1 MANKLGHFDAVTK
14 AQRISATI
22 TVYDT
27 GTANLSTI
35 YSDLAGTVPLANPF
49 STDDYGRFQFFADGG
64 EYDIRVSGA
73 GITTYWIRG
82 VTLAVQGPQGPI
94 DGITPEDY
102 GAQGDG
108 VTDDWAAFNNMFI
121 DLASSGAPTR
131 KKIILNPEVYY
142 SIQSR
147 KNATNVFEIDVDDII
162 MIGPGMGVPC
172 LVYEGAN
179 TATNFL
185 YFYNQPGYNEIHDLQ
200 IKCGAGDDANTR
212 DLSKITNIICWDDT
226 KYTSLSR
233 CEFTGC
239 TGKCVTG
246 YNWMSEARHCIFK
259 WFGIAGLDEIS
270 TTAHV
275 IGCYANGG
283 SILAG
288 SRGFIVETAYGFYGG
303 NACDHCDVG
312 YYLDMPGG
320 GVVTGQGNG
329 AEGCR
334 QYMLSTGGVIY
345 WDGIAGNNTGLTGL
359 PSAWVELVNNSGRL
373 AGFSNTYDNTY
384 LLKTTNCPDLMIDNN
399 IPKAAVHVTDS
410 TPTKYQDPIRLGHD
424 YIGDEFRNVAVADFE
439 DLVETTLHN
448 YQGVQNASA
457 IIPDGAATVNA
468 TLVLRNLGGW
478 GKFIFY
484 RQNAWGTTTFTF
496 NQGAGNGFEIYNAN
510 LPLEF
515 YGHNDPVKIHFQFVQ
530 SGTGVLFKLTNCQLV
545 RFYGVEL
552 DAESGSGDAFE
563 LDDFSTL
570 ELDKTTMDRMSTLF
584 SGLCNKPER
593 VRFTGYTD
601 KPAAGRFDAGCRIFF
616 DDGSSGYIGCICT
629 VGGAPG
635 TWKYFGATV

>member
-82 VTLAVQGPQGPI
+82 VTLAVQGPRGPI

-246 YNWMSEARHCIFK
+246 YNWMSEVRHCIFK
-259 WFGIAGLDEIS
+259 WFGAAGLDTIA
-270 TTAHV
+270 TTAYV
-275 IGCYANGG
+275 VNCYANGG
-283 SILAG
+283 DRKAG
-288 SRGFIVETAYGFYGG
+288 IKGFVINTAYGAYAA
-303 NACDHCDVG
+303 NACDNAEIG
-312 YYLDMPGG
+312 YSVEMTDGG
-320 GVVTGQGNG
+320 QVVIQGCG
-329 AEGCR
+329 AEGCK
-334 QYMLSTGGVIY
+334 QYLKSSGGVVY
-345 WDGIAGNNTGLTGL
+345 LDGFAGNNAGVSGL
-359 PSAWVELVNNSGRL
+359 PDAWIEMDGTSGRL
-373 AGFSNTYDNTY
+373 TGFSNTFANTY
-384 LLKTTNCPDLMIDNN
+384 LLKTTNGPELVLDSM
-399 IPKAAVHVTDS
+399 IPKAKILVTDS
-410 TPTKYQDPIRLGHD
+410 TATKFQDPVRVAHD
-424 YIGDEFRNVAVADFE
+424 YSGDDFRW
-439 DLVETTLHN
+439 VETVDFASHVTTSLNN
-448 YQGVQNASA
+448 YIGCQNATA
-457 IIPDGAATVNA
+457 ILKDGIKAQSS
-468 TLVLRNLGGW
+468 TLVLKNMRGW
-478 GKFIFY
+478 GRFNFY
-484 RQNAWGTTTFTF
+484 RQNAWGETKIRFLQTT
-496 NQGAGNGFEIYNAN
+496 GNGFELENIN
-510 LPLEF
+510 LPLSF
-515 YGHNDPVKIHFQFVQ
+515 YGHNDANIHLVFQQ
-530 SGTGVLFKLTNCQLV
+530 EGSGVLFRLTNCQLV
-545 RFYGVEL
+545 RFFGVEL
-552 DAESGSGDAFE
+552 IASAGRGAVFE
-563 LDDFSTL
+563 LDEFSTL
-570 ELDKTTMDRMSTLF
+570 EIDKTVMDKMNSNF

-601 KPAAGRFDAGCRIFF
+601 KPAAGLFDAGCRIFF